1 MPSCLSVMD
10 WGSKMTEAKIYSA
23 VAKAMGEIKRVGK
36 DNRNTEQK
44 YDFASIDDFMAMVGP
59 ICAAN
64 GIVTIIDE
72 DVREFVEKPGKY
84 GPTQWVSITYQITTW
99 HASGEQLPTVRR
111 HVEVIRNGPQA
122 YGAAQSYVLKQY
134 YRGLLAIPTGD
145 KDDPDHGTTPE
156 EPVGKRPQEAP
167 KKISAEQFQ
176 EIRELLDATKT
187 DESKFCEFM
196 KVQDLRDMTAD
207 QATNSIAMLKKKQAK
222 LDAEHDAAVKG
233 EQDGTED

>member
-1 MPSCLSVMD
+1 
-10 WGSKMTEAKIYSA
+10 
-23 VAKAMGEIKRVGK
+23 MGEIKRVGK

-64 GIVTIIDE
+64 GLVTIIDE

-145 KDDPDHGTTPE
+145 KDDPDYETTPE
-156 EPVGKRPQEAP
+156 GPVGKRPQEAQKQKP
-167 KKISAEQFQ
+167 QEISAEAITLAK
-176 EIRELLDATKT
+176 EYLAEADSL
-187 DESKFCEFM
+187 E
-196 KVQDLRDMTAD
+196 DLRERWWRIPNPVQANAD
-207 QATNSIAMLKKKQAK
+207 VIAAK
-222 LDAEHDAAVKG
+222 DAAK
-233 EQDGTED
+233 ERLSKPIIDDEIPY

>member
-1 MPSCLSVMD
+1 
-10 WGSKMTEAKIYSA
+10 MTEKKIYSA

-64 GIVTIIDE
+64 GLVTIIDE

-145 KDDPDHGTTPE
+145 KDDPDYETTPE
-156 EPVGKRPQEAP
+156 GPVGKRPQEAQKQKP
-167 KKISAEQFQ
+167 QEISAEAITLAK
-176 EIRELLDATKT
+176 EYLAEADSL
-187 DESKFCEFM
+187 E
-196 KVQDLRDMTAD
+196 DLRERWGRIPNPVQANAD
-207 QATNSIAMLKKKQAK
+207 VIAAK
-222 LDAEHDAAVKG
+222 DAAK
-233 EQDGTED
+233 ERLSKPIIDDEIPY